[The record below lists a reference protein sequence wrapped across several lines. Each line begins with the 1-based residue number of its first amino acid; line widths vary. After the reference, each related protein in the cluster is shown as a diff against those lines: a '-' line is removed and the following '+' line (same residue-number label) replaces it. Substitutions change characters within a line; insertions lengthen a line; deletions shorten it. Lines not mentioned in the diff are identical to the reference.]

1 MRGLG
6 GAEKRKCSNCMSEVV
21 KGGPR
26 NPVKGTAERDGAV
39 GGGRG
44 RVNPPPWRLVWR
56 FGGLLLDSG
65 HIHA

>member
-1 MRGLG
+1 MLICEGLVGPRRGNVQIFI
-6 GAEKRKCSNCMSEVV
+6 SFNCISEVV

-44 RVNPPPWRLVWR
+44 RVIS
-56 FGGLLLDSG
+56 FG
-65 HIHA
+65 